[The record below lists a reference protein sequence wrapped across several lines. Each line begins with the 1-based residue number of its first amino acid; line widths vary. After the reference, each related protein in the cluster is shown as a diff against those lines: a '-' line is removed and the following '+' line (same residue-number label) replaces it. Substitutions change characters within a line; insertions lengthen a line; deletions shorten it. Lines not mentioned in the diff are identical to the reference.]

1 MIQRKQSSRP
11 EALLIGLAV
20 LACGYS
26 AGATAADH
34 EMAMHG
40 MGTHEMGTQQMM
52 SEGMHQREAQ
62 DEALAH
68 KMLGHINLAQ
78 IALDLN
84 MHAEA
89 GKQIERARVLEETLA
104 ARMPEMMFDSSF
116 DYGKVTYKDK
126 AVLADQY
133 IPVIDDVFLVS
144 DYETIFRRAKE
155 LDIDELSA
163 GIMHLGVSLD
173 LREVRDGLH
182 QAAVAVDSHDYG
194 VAKVALSDVF
204 KGAIVEE
211 EEVNDPKLLLAEN
224 LALAKAFVDDQQYD
238 SARLTLNHVNEQVKN
253 ARKQDFSAIDKAS
266 LDRFSSEIDQMSADL
281 RKKDPTT
288 LERVSDDLSRWG
300 DRITGWF
307 S

>member
-1 MIQRKQSSRP
+1 MFQRKQTARP
-11 EALLIGLAV
+11 GAVLIGLAV
-20 LACGYS
+20 LTCGYS
-26 AGATAADH
+26 AGASAATH
-34 EMAMHG
+34 EMAMH
-40 MGTHEMGTQQMM
+40 EMGMQGMADAR
-52 SEGMHQREAQ
+52 MHQRQTQ
-62 DEALAH
+62 DQALAH

-84 MHAEA
+84 MPAEA
-89 GKQIERARVLEETLA
+89 RKQIERARVLEETLS
-104 ARMPEMMFDSSF
+104 ARMPGTTFSSSF
-116 DYGKVTYKDK
+116 DYGKVAYKDK
-126 AVLADQY
+126 ALLADQY
-133 IPVIDDVFLVS
+133 IPIIDDVFLVS

-155 LDIDELSA
+155 LDLDELSA

-204 KGAIVEE
+204 KGAIVDE
-211 EEVNDPKLLLAEN
+211 EEVDDPKLLLAEN

-238 SARLTLNHVNEQVKN
+238 SARLTLNHVNDRIKN
-253 ARKQDFSAIDKAS
+253 ARKQEFAAIDKAS

-281 RKKDPTT
+281 RKKDPSM
-288 LERVSDDLSRWG
+288 LQRVSDDLSRWG
-300 DRITGWF
+300 DKVTGWF